1 MQISIAAEPLF
12 EIGSFV
18 VTNSLLSSFVTSA
31 VMIIIALAISAV
43 VKIRPA
49 RFQTIIEGMLT
60 FILELAESGGGKAA
74 RQFVPLT
81 LTIFFFI
88 LISNWIGLLPGFGSI
103 FIEKIVHGEHE
114 SVPLLR
120 GATAD
125 LNTTLALALVSF
137 ASIQFYGIS
146 KSKLGYF
153 QKFINLSSPIN
164 FFVGILEI
172 ISEFA
177 KIISFSFRLF
187 GNVFAGEVLLAVM
200 ISLVPV
206 LVPLPFLGLEVFVG
220 FIQALVFALLTMI
233 FIQLAVSQH
242 REAEGVHSQTVVAS
256 GPDGPLARREV

>member
-1 MQISIAAEPLF
+1 MHISIAAEPLF
-12 EIGSFV
+12 EIGNFV
-18 VTNSLLSSFVTSA
+18 VTNSLLASIVTSIVLIA
-31 VMIIIALAISAV
+31 IALAISV
-43 VKIRPA
+43 VAKLRPNG
-49 RFQTIIEGMLT
+49 FQTVIEGLLN
-60 FILELAESGGGKAA
+60 FILDLAESGGGKAA

-103 FIEKIVHGEHE
+103 FIEKVVHGEHE

-125 LNTTLALALVSF
+125 LNTTLALALVAF
-137 ASIQFYGIS
+137 FSIQFYGIS
-146 KSKLGYF
+146 RSKLGYF
-153 QKFINLSSPIN
+153 KKFINFSSPIN

-172 ISEFA
+172 VSELA

-200 ISLVPV
+200 ISLVPI

-220 FIQALVFALLTMI
+220 FIQALVFAMLTMI

-242 REAEGVHSQTVVAS
+242 DEAEGSHSQTVVAS
-256 GPDGPLARREV
+256 GPNGPLARRGV